1 MFGKEERKMKKIFIM
16 IVAWGVLNLAAYLF
30 AFEKGYKVS
39 WGVFG
44 ILLVCSLVLILVL
57 VLMLVFIGAFE
68 LLPVNSAYLIHKLPG
83 VALFTVF
90 TIALLLIQIAVSE
103 KFTYMP
109 GDVKE
114 AGWTE
119 VELNGTNQYISVR
132 TNDETNP
139 VILFL
144 AGGPG
149 GSQIQATRE
158 HFDRLEE
165 EYTIINWEQPGSGK
179 SYNARETDSITIET
193 YVKDGHA
200 LTTYLKER
208 FNQDKIY
215 IIGESWGS
223 YLGIELATRYPED
236 YEAIITTGQMVD
248 FAETEVYCYEKAL
261 EVAYE
266 QQDEQQIKALENLDE
281 VPVRGKNISL
291 EIGTY
296 LNYLH
301 GYMNRMEEINSTSW
315 DTFDTLFSPEY
326 NIMDSLNFIR
336 ALYYTFS
343 HVYQQLYETDLR
355 ETHTSLDI
363 PIYIL
368 HGRHDL
374 NAPTYLVDDYYELIE
389 APEKELIYF
398 EHSGHNPWIT
408 EPALFQQTVLDLL
421 NQE

>member
-1 MFGKEERKMKKIFIM
+1 MKKIFIM
-16 IVAWGVLNLAAYLF
+16 IIAWGVLNLVAYLF
-30 AFEKGYKVS
+30 VFEKGYMVS
-39 WGVFG
+39 WGLFG
-44 ILLVCSLVLILVL
+44 ILLVCSLALLFIF
-57 VLMLVFIGAFE
+57 VLMLIFTGAFE
-68 LLPVNSAYLIHKLPG
+68 LLNVSNAYLIRKLPG

-90 TIALLLIQIAVSE
+90 TVVLLLMQIALSD
-103 KFTYMP
+103 KFVYMP
-109 GDVKE
+109 GDLKE
-114 AGWTE
+114 SGWTE

-158 HFDRLEE
+158 HFDQLEE
-165 EYTIINWEQPGSGK
+165 EYTIINWEQQGSGK
-179 SYNARETDSITIET
+179 SYNAREIDSITIET
-193 YVKDGHA
+193 YIEDGHA

-208 FNQDKIY
+208 FNQEKIY

-223 YLGIELATRYPED
+223 YIGIELATRYPED

-266 QQDEQQIKALENLDE
+266 RQDEQQIKALENLDE
-281 VPVRGKNISL
+281 VPVKGKNISL

-296 LNYLH
+296 LTYLH
-301 GYMNRMEEINSTSW
+301 GYMNEIDEINRTSW
-315 DTFDTLFSPEY
+315 DTLDSLFSPEY
-326 NIMDSLNFIR
+326 NIMDSFNFIR

-343 HVYQQLYETDLR
+343 HVFQQLYETDLR

-374 NAPTYLVDDYYELIE
+374 NAPSYLVDDYYELLE

-408 EPALFQQTVLDLL
+408 EPVLFQQTVLDLL
-421 NQE
+421 NQD